1 MKKILV
7 LIFGIILFTSC
18 NKDFLDT
25 PSLTEL
31 AEDNF
36 WQNAS
41 DARLGVNGIYD
52 VLQDRVLYSGNL
64 NGPAGLPN
72 YDGFTDNVYNGYK
85 FEGPG
90 FYVEGNI
97 SVAVQN
103 FFSAFWA
110 SNYRGIVRSN
120 TLKKRC

>member
-1 MKKILV
+1 MKKIYIF
-7 LIFGIILFTSC
+7 LISVIFLTAC
-18 NKDFLDT
+18 NKDFLDR

-64 NGPAGLPN
+64 IQPAGLPN
-72 YDGFTDNVYNGYK
+72 YDGFTDNV
-85 FEGPG
+85 
-90 FYVEGNI
+90 
-97 SVAVQN
+97 
-103 FFSAFWA
+103 
-110 SNYRGIVRSN
+110 
-120 TLKKRC
+120 